1 MEEYG
6 IFEVW
11 FKGERREPRA
21 KYYFENEVVGSIC
34 TFEATSGFSCDNQ
47 HQLVISGALLHAS
60 VSSSGIAVPDATATL
75 MRGAMV
81 IQKVK
86 SNTKGDIWIE
96 NVPAGKYSMSVAAPE
111 TKKGDFVVQVK
122 PESQP
127 ITVIGGFSVNVT

>member
-1 MEEYG
+1 
-6 IFEVW
+6 
-11 FKGERREPRA
+11 
-21 KYYFENEVVGSIC
+21 
-34 TFEATSGFSCDNQ
+34 
-47 HQLVISGALLHAS
+47 
-60 VSSSGIAVPDATATL
+60 
-75 MRGAMV
+75 MV